1 MAMIDQEHI
10 PPSSWQQERAELH
23 VRTRHLENHLNGL
36 EQELEKWRQRA
47 LAAEVLVKT
56 LTGERADQAAVLEAL
71 KAEFDAL
78 KQQVYG
84 KTSEKTVPVDR
95 ELKKRGKVKRDP
107 AKEAERRRKN
117 KEAREKLETERV
129 NHPVD
134 RTGPECPE
142 CGRDREDF
150 APVGDGRQSVTYEY
164 IPAKFIRQKHYQEV
178 LACPCGEH
186 MVVAEGPAK
195 LGEGGGNYGP
205 GFVSHLMVSRSADAI
220 PFYRM
225 EKQFQRL
232 GIPIARSTMVG
243 VFHRYSQDL
252 RILVNRLFELIRAS
266 DVVLADETPMK
277 MQLKFETGK
286 DGKGYVWVFIA
297 DNLIAYR
304 FSPSRSGRTPL
315 QILGGSTGTLVV
327 DAYTGYN
334 QVTRPDGRRRAGCMA
349 HARRK
354 FHKALNST
362 PEAREALDLILEL
375 YLVEH
380 EAKELGV
387 VRKPRHLVMRKA
399 RSAPIMARLHK
410 WLLDQQDLH
419 LPKGP
424 MGKAISYALNN
435 WKELSQFLKSEQIP
449 IDNNRSERQ
458 LRIVA
463 LHRKNSLFVGHDEAG
478 ENHAVVLSL
487 VATCQANGVNPQ
499 EYLADILLRIQ
510 SWPQARLDDLLPHNW
525 QRLKDAGELPTLNP
539 RAPP

>member
-1 MAMIDQEHI
+1 MAMTGQEHI
-10 PPSSWQQERAELH
+10 PPSSWQQERAELCA
-23 VRTRHLENHLNGL
+23 RIQALETGPASLREGFSA
-36 EQELEKWRQRA
+36 WRKRA
-47 LAAEVLVKT
+47 LAAEALVKT
-56 LTGERADQAAVLEAL
+56 LTAERTEQSAVLDAL
-71 KAEFDAL
+71 KAEFDVL

-107 AKEAERRRKN
+107 AKEAERRKKRR
-117 KEAREKLETERV
+117 EAREKLETERV
-129 NHPVD
+129 NHPVE

-142 CGRDREDF
+142 CGRGRDDF
-150 APVGDGRQSVTYEY
+150 APVGEGRQSVIYEY
-164 IPAKFIRQKHYQEV
+164 IPAKFVRREHYQEV

-186 MVVAEGPAK
+186 MAVAKGPVK

-205 GFVSHLMVSRSADAI
+205 GFVSHLMVSRAGDAI

-232 GIPIARSTMVG
+232 GIPMARSTMVQ
-243 VFHRYSQDL
+243 VFHRYSRDL
-252 RILVNRLFELIRAS
+252 RVIVNRLLELIRGN

-286 DGKGYVWVFIA
+286 AGKGYFWVFIGE
-297 DNLIAYR
+297 NLIAYR
-304 FSPSRSGRTPL
+304 FSPSRSGQTPL
-315 QILGGSTGTLVV
+315 QVLGGSTGTLVV

-334 QVTRPDGRRRAGCMA
+334 QVTKPNSRRRAGCMA

-380 EAKELGV
+380 EAKELGA
-387 VRKPRHLVMRKA
+387 VRKPKHLAMRKA
-399 RSAPIMARLHK
+399 RSGPIMARLHK

-419 LPKGP
+419 LPQGP

-435 WKELSQFLKSEQIP
+435 WEELSQFLKSEQIP
-449 IDNNRSERQ
+449 IDNNRSERE

-499 EYLADILLRIQ
+499 AYLADILLRMQ
-510 SWPQARLDDLLPHNW
+510 SWPQAKLDDLLPHNW
-525 QRLKDAGELPTLNP
+525 QRLMDAGELPP
-539 RAPP
+539 IDPQAPS